1 VLQQIT
7 NARRAVL
14 GIFLVNGL
22 ILGSW
27 IPHIPLVQEK
37 LNIGEG
43 LLGLAL
49 LSMAA
54 GAVIFM
60 PISGVWITR
69 LGSRKITTLTA
80 FAYCFALPLPIIA
93 PSFITLLLALFF
105 FGACTGAMDIAMNA
119 QAVAIEK
126 RFTKPIMSSFHGFFS
141 VGGLLGSGI
150 GGLILAFEINPLL
163 HALLISGLMFTITAL
178 VYKHFLPK
186 SVDTTVKKT
195 KFVLPRGPV
204 LALGI
209 LAFMVLLAEGAIADW
224 SSVYITKVLQTG
236 PGIAALGYASFSLM
250 MAIGR
255 LSGDRFVANMGAVK
269 IARLTSLIAAI
280 GLGATLLIE
289 HPIAAIIGFGCVG
302 LGLSNLIPI
311 IFSAA
316 GRVSN
321 MAASTSIAAVATAG
335 YFGFL
340 AGPPII
346 GFIAEFTGLPM
357 ALGLVVLAISS
368 IAVCASIVRK

>member
-1 VLQQIT
+1 MSQLIR
-7 NARRAVL
+7 ARKAVL
-14 GIFLVNGL
+14 SIFLVNGI

-27 IPHIPLVQEK
+27 IPHIPLVQER

-54 GAVIFM
+54 GAIIFM
-60 PISGVWITR
+60 PISGVWINR

-80 FAYCFALPLPIIA
+80 FAYCFALPLPIMA
-93 PSFITLLLALFF
+93 PSFVTLLLALFF
-105 FGACTGAMDIAMNA
+105 FGAFFGAMDVAMNA

-126 RFTKPIMSSFHGFFS
+126 RYTKPIMSSFHGFFS
-141 VGGLLGSGI
+141 LGGLLGSGI
-150 GGLILAFEINPLL
+150 GGLVLAFELNPLL
-163 HALLISGLMFTITAL
+163 HALSISGLMLVMTAL
-178 VYKHFLPK
+178 VNKHFLPK
-186 SVDTTVKKT
+186 NVDSTVNKT
-195 KFVLPRGPV
+195 EFVLPRGPV

-316 GRVSN
+316 GRIPN

-340 AGPPII
+340 AGPPTI

-357 ALGLVVLAISS
+357 ALGVVVMAIST
-368 IAVCASIVRK
+368 ITFFASIVRK

>member
-1 VLQQIT
+1 VSQLIR
-7 NARRAVL
+7 ARKAVL
-14 GIFLVNGL
+14 SIFLVNGL

-37 LNIGEG
+37 LIIGEG

-80 FAYCFALPLPIIA
+80 FAYCFALPLPIMA
-93 PSFITLLLALFF
+93 PSFVTLLLALFF
-105 FGACTGAMDIAMNA
+105 FGAFFGAMDVAMNA

-150 GGLILAFEINPLL
+150 GGLVLAFEVNPLL
-163 HALLISGLMFTITAL
+163 HALLISGLMFIITAL
-178 VYKHFLPK
+178 VYRHFLPK
-186 SVDTTVKKT
+186 NVDTTAKKT

-209 LAFMVLLAEGAIADW
+209 LAFMVLLAEGAITDW

-269 IARLTSLIAAI
+269 ITRITSLIATI
-280 GLGATLLIE
+280 GLGTTLLIE

-316 GRVSN
+316 GRVPN

-346 GFIAEFTGLPM
+346 GLMAEYTGLPM

-368 IAVCASIVRK
+368 IAVFASIVRK

>member
-1 VLQQIT
+1 
-7 NARRAVL
+7 
-14 GIFLVNGL
+14 
-22 ILGSW
+22 
-27 IPHIPLVQEK
+27 
-37 LNIGEG
+37 
-43 LLGLAL
+43 
-49 LSMAA
+49 
-54 GAVIFM
+54 M
-60 PISGVWITR
+60 PISGVWINR

-80 FAYCFALPLPIIA
+80 FAYCFALPLPIMA
-93 PSFITLLLALFF
+93 PSFVTLLLALFF
-105 FGACTGAMDIAMNA
+105 FGAFFGAMDVAMNA

-126 RFTKPIMSSFHGFFS
+126 RYTKPIMSSFHGFFS
-141 VGGLLGSGI
+141 LGGLLGSGI
-150 GGLILAFEINPLL
+150 GGLVLAFELNPLL
-163 HALLISGLMFTITAL
+163 HALSISGLMLVMTAL
-178 VYKHFLPK
+178 VNKHFLPK
-186 SVDTTVKKT
+186 NVDSTVNKT
-195 KFVLPRGPV
+195 EFVLPRGPV

-255 LSGDRFVANMGAVK
+255 LSGDRFVANMGTVK

-316 GRVSN
+316 GRIPN

-340 AGPPII
+340 AGPPTI

-357 ALGLVVLAISS
+357 ALGVVVMAIST
-368 IAVCASIVRK
+368 ITFFASIVRK

>member
-1 VLQQIT
+1 MSQLIR
-7 NARRAVL
+7 ARKAVL
-14 GIFLVNGL
+14 SIFLVNGL

-27 IPHIPLVQEK
+27 IPHIPLVQER

-54 GAVIFM
+54 GAVILM

-80 FAYCFALPLPIIA
+80 FAYCFALPMPIMA
-93 PSFITLLLALFF
+93 PSFVTLLLALFF
-105 FGACTGAMDIAMNA
+105 FGACTGAMDVAMNA

-163 HALLISGLMFTITAL
+163 HALLISGLMFIITAL

-186 SVDTTVKKT
+186 DVDTAVKKT

-316 GRVSN
+316 GRVPN
-321 MAASTSIAAVATAG
+321 LAASTSIAAVATAG

-357 ALGLVVLAISS
+357 ALGLVVMAIFT
-368 IAVCASIVRK
+368 ITVFAGIVRK

>member
-1 VLQQIT
+1 MLQQIT

-80 FAYCFALPLPIIA
+80 FAYCFALPLPIMA

-316 GRVSN
+316 GRVPN

-357 ALGLVVLAISS
+357 ALGLVVMAISC
-368 IAVCASIVRK
+368 ITVFAKIVRK